1 MGSQSQ
7 FSCLEKRI
15 NMKISFKIFFLLTVF
30 STITARVFLLDEN
43 QNLCIL
49 SRYRRSADGRS
60 QPVETPRITGCRNQ
74 PSQDQISQLQ
84 DPKRKE
90 FPRPTLYQDYI
101 RLPLH

>member
-1 MGSQSQ
+1 MGSPSQSC
-7 FSCLEKRI
+7 SEKR
-15 NMKISFKIFFLLTVF
+15 NTMKIFFKIFFLLTVF
-30 STITARVFLLDEN
+30 STIMARVFLLDEN
-43 QNLCIL
+43 QSLCIL

-60 QPVETPRITGCRNQ
+60 QPADHRITGCKNQ

-90 FPRPTLYQDYI
+90 FPRPTVYKDYI

>member
-1 MGSQSQ
+1 MGSLRVVQ
-7 FSCLEKRI
+7 RI
-15 NMKISFKIFFLLTVF
+15 NMKIFFQIFFLLTVF
-30 STITARVFLLDEN
+30 SSIKARVFLLDEN

-84 DPKRKE
+84 DPKKKE
-90 FPRPTLYQDYI
+90 FPRPTVYKDYI
-101 RLPLH
+101 PLPLH

>member
-1 MGSQSQ
+1 MGVSVQLFKENNQ
-7 FSCLEKRI
+7 HNI
-15 NMKISFKIFFLLTVF
+15 KIFFKIFFLLTVF

-49 SRYRRSADGRS
+49 SRYRRSANGRS
-60 QPVETPRITGCRNQ
+60 QPAETPKITGCRNQ

-90 FPRPTLYQDYI
+90 FPRPTVYQDYI
-101 RLPLH
+101 PLQL

>member
-1 MGSQSQ
+1 MGVSLS
-7 FSCLEKRI
+7 SVVKRKTI
-15 NMKISFKIFFLLTVF
+15 NMKIFFKIFFLLTVL

-43 QNLCIL
+43 QSLCIL
-49 SRYRRSADGRS
+49 SRYRRSADGRA
-60 QPVETPRITGCRNQ
+60 QPVKTPKITGCRNQ

-90 FPRPTLYQDYI
+90 IPRPALYQDYI